1 VAQVI
6 AAASELEQL
15 RALNARLV
23 ERTRQLETALQ
34 SRIVIEQA
42 KGMLAARHG
51 LTVDVAFEALRRA
64 ARSHQLRLH
73 DLARRVVDEPATP
86 TVIRQYLPHL
96 D

>member
-1 VAQVI
+1 VI
-6 AAASELEQL
+6 AAQSELEQL
-15 RALNARLV
+15 RALNARLA

-51 LTVDVAFEALRRA
+51 LTVDTAFESLRRA

-73 DLARRVVDEPATP
+73 DLARRVVAEPVTP
-86 TVIRQYLPHL
+86 AVIREYLPHA